1 MGVSRWT
8 RLAIQAN
15 DVTYIDTSERSEAVK
30 HRASFLTVPQQY
42 ALNVACRPLA
52 SFGYGTFHV
61 GSSLT
66 KADYHDVDLRC
77 ILPDD
82 EYDRLFESDKGEAF
96 LLFLNAAISEWV
108 GARTGLP
115 IDFQFQR
122 ATQANETLKGTRLS
136 VGH

>member
-1 MGVSRWT
+1 MSG
-8 RLAIQAN
+8 Q
-15 DVTYIDTSERSEAVK
+15 K

-52 SFGYGTFHV
+52 RIGYGTFHV

-66 KADYHDVDLRC
+66 KQDYHDVDLRC
-77 ILPDD
+77 MLPDD
-82 EYDRLFESDKGEAF
+82 EYDRMFDSDSGEPF
-96 LLFLNAAISEWV
+96 LLFLNAAISEWLSR
-108 GARTGLP
+108 RTGLP

-122 ATQANETLKGTRLS
+122 ASQANKTFTGQRNA